1 MTLITIRKGTESQ
14 WQASNRILQSGEPGY
29 DTSNRLFKIG
39 DGISNWSG
47 LPYYGSGIFSE
58 INHYHNISNIS
69 NFGSG
74 VSGLLPVK
82 NISASTGIFV
92 SEVDGVFSISV
103 TGNFGL
109 IGSQVDSRVSGY
121 LQAGS
126 GVYFNYINNS
136 LVINSSGTGSSNI
149 DIEDV
154 ENTVDS
160 YFDTFLVAGTGI
172 NFSYHNNELT
182 IKSNLVMPPVSS
194 TGSGIV
200 GQFSYDSDYFYVCV
214 ALNLWKRTSLNS
226 W

>member
-1 MTLITIRKGTESQ
+1 MTLITVRKGNSSQ
-14 WQASNRILQSGEPGY
+14 WLESNRILQTGEPGY
-29 DTSNRLFKIG
+29 DLSNSILKIG
-39 DGISNWSG
+39 DGTSSWTE
-47 LPYYGSGIFSE
+47 LPHYGSGIFSE
-58 INHYHNISNIS
+58 INHYHNISNIN

-74 VSGLLPVK
+74 VSGLLPVR

-109 IGSQVDSRVSGY
+109 TGSQVDSRVSGY
-121 LQAGS
+121 LQPGS
-126 GVYFNYINNS
+126 GVYFNYMNDS
-136 LVINSSGTGSSNI
+136 LTINSSGTDYSNI

-182 IKSNLVMPPVSS
+182 IKSNLAIPPVSS